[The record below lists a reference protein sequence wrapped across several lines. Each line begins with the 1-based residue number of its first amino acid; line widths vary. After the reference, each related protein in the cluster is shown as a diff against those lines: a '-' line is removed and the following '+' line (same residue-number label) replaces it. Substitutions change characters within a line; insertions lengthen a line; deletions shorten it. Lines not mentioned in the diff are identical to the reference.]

1 MLNRVPL
8 TFGLVLAL
16 IAGSSPFPIYDAEN
30 VPMAAVFA
38 GWYGHDPVTGEC
50 VGELGSTHWNDV
62 PNTGGVRYVPEK
74 GYYCSSDP
82 EVVSWQLEQM
92 EKAGISVLL
101 YSWWGWGDGD
111 LDGTVEG
118 HPDQF
123 INQSLIEML
132 NQIRDSGRE
141 MKVALI
147 VEPFTVTQAGL
158 SGDLSSRDSRMVLDY
173 VWENYYAEYQDQ
185 MFQWQGKP
193 LVVSFDP
200 MMLKNDGRYTLKKW
214 TGRAFDETVKKEWD
228 WSFAPPQRS

>member
-1 MLNRVPL
+1 
-8 TFGLVLAL
+8 
-16 IAGSSPFPIYDAEN
+16 
-30 VPMAAVFA
+30 
-38 GWYGHDPVTGEC
+38 
-50 VGELGSTHWNDV
+50 
-62 PNTGGVRYVPEK
+62 
-74 GYYCSSDP
+74 
-82 EVVSWQLEQM
+82 M

-214 TGRAFDETVKKEWD
+214 TGGLISEVVEIE
-228 WSFAPPQRS
+228 